1 MARQLNDLPSLPVP
15 HASFVQYLAAHPDQ
29 DPHHLAA
36 PYKDYEARL
45 RTIYAQQPDNHVAAN
60 QTINLVPVFAGHH
73 NHLRIRARNPA
84 AETSEQ
90 RDKYLLPL
98 KEASRKPS
106 GSPAIVGS
114 LKEFQNNFNI
124 FCESSLADLD
134 WDNVVAAGSSVVTS
148 LLPVPERYSSSK
160 REQRSYYHDINTPA
174 SDVDLFLYGL
184 TDREAVEKIKQ
195 IERQVQDAILEVSR
209 STRGPFM

>member
-1 MARQLNDLPSLPVP
+1 MAAQLDNLPSLPVS
-15 HASFVQYLAAHPDQ
+15 HAYFVQYLTAHPGE
-29 DPHHLAA
+29 DPHHLAT
-36 PYKDYEARL
+36 PYKIYEAHL
-45 RTIYAQQPDNHVAAN
+45 RTIYAQQPDNSLAAN
-60 QTINLVPVFAGHH
+60 QTVNLVPIFAGHQH
-73 NHLRIRARNPA
+73 DLRIRARNPA
-84 AETSEQ
+84 AETSAQ
-90 RDKYLLPL
+90 RDKYLLAL
-98 KEASRKPS
+98 KEESRKPS
-106 GSPAIVGS
+106 GSPAVVGS

-134 WDNVVAAGSSVVTS
+134 WNNVVAAGSSVVTP

-160 REQRSYYHDINTPA
+160 RAQRSYYHDINTPA

-209 STRGPFM
+209 STR